1 MLMVVVVVVVVGVVV
16 GIVVFSI
23 VEEVD
28 DGAASVGVSSTNH
41 GSSLTGA
48 PSGVSCGGGGGR
60 W

>member
-1 MLMVVVVVVVVGVVV
+1 MVVVGVVV
-16 GIVVFSI
+16 VVFSV

-28 DGAASVGVSSTNH
+28 DGAAGVGVGSTNH

-48 PSGVSCGGGGGR
+48 PSGASCGGGGGR

>member
-1 MLMVVVVVVVVGVVV
+1 MVVVVGVVV